1 MDYKKNLGILTILTF
16 FSIFWCVYNTFFRPK
31 DPNQPHL
38 MGYELFEY
46 PKKLQ
51 KFFPII
57 AKRFNNIKYD
67 KYFDMWSLVH
77 FIIYFI
83 SGLLIPNENL
93 FVIFLSIS
101 CEIFE
106 YFAGYRC
113 KMSDIFINFAG
124 YIFGSMFKLNTLNII
139 SNLLISN
146 SNLTIYSIPFLIF
159 LLSILVITRNKN
171 WV

>member
-1 MDYKKNLGILTILTF
+1 MNYQKDLAILAILTF
-16 FSIFWCVYNTFFRPK
+16 FSIFWCVYNTFFRPE
-31 DPNQPHL
+31 DPNKPHL

-46 PKKLQ
+46 PKKIQ
-51 KFFPII
+51 KFLPII
-57 AKRFNNIKYD
+57 AKRFKNIIYD

-77 FIIYFI
+77 FIIYFVA
-83 SGLLIPNENL
+83 GLLIPNENL

-124 YIFGSMFKLNTLNII
+124 YIFGSMININSFNTIG
-139 SNLLISN
+139 NLLINN
-146 SNLTIYSIPFLIF
+146 SKLTIYSIPFLIF
-159 LLSILVITRNKN
+159 LLSILVIIRRKN